1 MGNNTNVENEYG
13 ADQIQILEGLEAV
26 RKRPGMYI
34 GTTST
39 RGLHH
44 LVYEIVDNAVDE
56 ALAGYCSEID
66 VQINKDNSIT
76 VKDNGRGI
84 PVGINEKTGLP
95 EDETYL
101 EKGLPPLT
109 CLNVNFPDTTDIKG
123 IKICEQ
129 AKGRWT
135 NEWAACPRL
144 NDPNYFWLT
153 GEFTD
158 HELENERNDHWA
170 LANGYVAITPTTV
183 DVTAYHFMDELNK
196 WFS

>member
-1 MGNNTNVENEYG
+1 MEEWIV
-13 ADQIQILEGLEAV
+13 
-26 RKRPGMYI
+26 MS
-34 GTTST
+34 ST
-39 RGLHH
+39 K
-44 LVYEIVDNAVDE
+44 Y
-56 ALAGYCSEID
+56 
-66 VQINKDNSIT
+66 
-76 VKDNGRGI
+76 
-84 PVGINEKTGLP
+84 NEKTGLP

-158 HELENERNDHWA
+158 HEFENERNDHWA
-170 LANGYVAITPTTV
+170 LANGYVAIS
-183 DVTAYHFMDELNK
+183 DHG
-196 WFS
+196 